1 MGSEPIGPHR
11 AGLMEVALFRTVRI
25 LNQGSQSSSELVG
38 GTCGLLSN
46 NPERG
51 IRIDMPKTESG
62 EDVGDQGKRSRK
74 NGNQETEES
83 RKRQNL
89 VNKWRSCTIT

>member
-1 MGSEPIGPHR
+1 MCEEGKLKSKFSERFPFYS
-11 AGLMEVALFRTVRI
+11 ALFRTVII

-74 NGNQETEES
+74 MGLRKPKSQEKGRT
-83 RKRQNL
+83 
-89 VNKWRSCTIT
+89 W